1 MPQALIIMTHF
12 VPKLFIAVLSFAMLL
27 CFSSAQSLKVG
38 IVDMNRVFAE
48 YYKTKDADKVV
59 NEQKEAAKKELESI
73 NNDYKKLLDSYQN
86 LAKEL
91 KDPAIGEALRKKKTE
106 EAQQVASKARALER
120 EKKEL
125 TDRRQ
130 RMLLTE
136 VDRKRKA
143 LIEEIQDVVSD
154 MAKKKNYDVVFDKSG
169 LGTRGIPFLLHS
181 KDGVD
186 FSEELIGE
194 LNKGATTP

>member
-1 MPQALIIMTHF
+1 MITGAG
-12 VPKLFIAVLSFAMLL
+12 
-27 CFSSAQSLKVG
+27 AQGMKIG

-59 NEQKEAAKKELESI
+59 NEQKEAAKKELETI
-73 NNDYKKLLDSYQN
+73 NNDYKKLLDNYQK
-86 LAKEL
+86 LATEI
-91 KDPAIGEALRKKKTE
+91 KDPAIGEELRKKKQK
-106 EAQQVASKARALER
+106 EAQEVASKARALER

-125 TDRRQ
+125 SDRRQ

-143 LIEEIQDVVSD
+143 LIEEIQDVVGD
-154 MAKKKNYDVVFDKSG
+154 MAKKKNYDIVFDKSG

-181 KDGVD
+181 KDAVD
-186 FSEELIGE
+186 FSEELIGV
-194 LNKGATTP
+194 LNKNAGSP